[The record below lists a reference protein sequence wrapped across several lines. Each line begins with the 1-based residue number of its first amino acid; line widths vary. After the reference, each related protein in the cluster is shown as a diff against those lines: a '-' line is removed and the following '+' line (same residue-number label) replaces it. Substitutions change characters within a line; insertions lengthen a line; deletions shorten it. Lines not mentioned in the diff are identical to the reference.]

1 MAKLSS
7 INKNERRRQM
17 AQKYGRYRTEL
28 RKKANNPHLP
38 EEERAAAQL
47 KLQKLPRDT
56 SPIRVIQRCSLTGR
70 PRGNYRKFGLS
81 RMAFRTLAH
90 RGLLPGVTKASW

>member
-7 INKNERRRQM
+7 IHKNNRRKIM
-17 AQKYGRYRTEL
+17 AEKYGRYRTEL
-28 RKKANNPHLP
+28 RNIANNINRPDD
-38 EEERAAAQL
+38 ERDEARL

-56 SPIRVIQRCSLTGR
+56 SPIRTITRCYLTGR
-70 PRGNYRKFGLS
+70 SKGCYRKFGLS
-81 RMAFRTLAH
+81 RIAFRELAH

>member
-7 INKNERRRQM
+7 INKNERRR
-17 AQKYGRYRTEL
+17 ALSEKYGRYRTEL
-28 RKKANNPHLP
+28 RDKANNPNLGDD
-38 EEERAAAQL
+38 ERFEARM

-56 SPIRVIQRCSLTGR
+56 SKCRVITRCYLTGR
-70 PRGNYRKFGLS
+70 PRGNFRKFGLS
-81 RMAFRTLAH
+81 RMAFRSLAH

>member
-7 INKNERRRQM
+7 INKNERRKVL
-17 AQKYGRYRTEL
+17 AEKYGRYRTEL
-28 RKKANNPHLP
+28 RKKANNPNLP
-38 EEERAAAQL
+38 DDTRDEARL

-56 SPIRVIQRCSLTGR
+56 SPCRVITRCYLTGR

-81 RMAFRTLAH
+81 RMAFRQLAH
-90 RGLLPGVTKASW
+90 KGLLPGVTKASW